1 MNRYITERCVFD
13 EEYDPEEMYESLIS
27 EIESNY
33 IEKINWRKAKS
44 VLEYIKESLDNGE
57 DIETIKETACHQIDE
72 LFEE

>member
-44 VLEYIKESLDNGE
+44 VLDYIKESLDNGE

-72 LFEE
+72 LLEI